1 MSGSGGILNLI
12 AQGSNNIFLTGNPSK
27 QFFKKTY
34 VKHTDF
40 GLQKF
45 RIDYDG
51 LRTLRLSEPS
61 VFRFKFPRNADLL
74 MDTYFAITLPDIWS
88 PIYNPCEE
96 TNFNWSAY
104 EYRWIK
110 DIGLQMITE
119 IEITCGSSTIQKYSG
134 AYLSAMIQRDFNA
147 DKKDLYNRMSGNT
160 PEFNDP
166 ANAFGRANSYP
177 SAYYTSNVAGAEPSI
192 RSKTLYIP
200 LNTWF
205 TLNSSCAFPLIALQ
219 YNELYINITV
229 RPIQELFQVRDIF
242 DVANNYPYIQPDFNQ
257 QQFQMYRFLQTPP
270 SVSTT
275 PENYQNQISNWNA
288 DIHLISTYAFLQKE
302 ESKWFAANDQVYLIK
317 DIFTYNYYNIS
328 GTNKVQLLSNGMIAN
343 WMFYFQRNDV
353 NMRNEWNNY
362 TNWPYDNLPNDI
374 QPAPQTDVNSPFFN
388 ENQINLGPLI
398 NVNGDNTGYFISGDF
413 NTDNVKDILQTL
425 AIVLDGSYRENT
437 QSRGIY
443 DYIEKYTRTPGSAVD
458 GIYCYNFCLDTS
470 PFQYSPSGAINLS
483 KFRNI
488 EFEFSTYLPT
498 IDTAANNQFSVIC
511 DSSGNTIGIYKQNWR
526 LFDYT
531 FNLTIHEERY
541 NVLSFISGNAGLLY
555 AR

>member
-1 MSGSGGILNLI
+1 
-12 AQGSNNIFLTGNPSK
+12 
-27 QFFKKTY
+27 
-34 VKHTDF
+34 
-40 GLQKF
+40 
-45 RIDYDG
+45 
-51 LRTLRLSEPS
+51 
-61 VFRFKFPRNADLL
+61 
-74 MDTYFAITLPDIWS
+74 
-88 PIYNPCEE
+88 
-96 TNFNWSAY
+96 
-104 EYRWIK
+104 
-110 DIGLQMITE
+110 
-119 IEITCGSSTIQKYSG
+119 
-134 AYLSAMIQRDFNA
+134 
-147 DKKDLYNRMSGNT
+147 
-160 PEFNDP
+160 
-166 ANAFGRANSYP
+166 
-177 SAYYTSNVAGAEPSI
+177 
-192 RSKTLYIP
+192 
-200 LNTWF
+200 
-205 TLNSSCAFPLIALQ
+205 
-219 YNELYINITV
+219 
-229 RPIQELFQVRDIF
+229 
-242 DVANNYPYIQPDFNQ
+242 
-257 QQFQMYRFLQTPP
+257 
-270 SVSTT
+270 
-275 PENYQNQISNWNA
+275 
-288 DIHLISTYAFLQKE
+288 
-302 ESKWFAANDQVYLIK
+302 
-317 DIFTYNYYNIS
+317 
-328 GTNKVQLLSNGMIAN
+328 MIAN